1 MCLDIK
7 RECPIFCLEKS
18 IDFPE
23 FSSEFIQWAFINK
36 DSETVLLLTESQVY
50 EYQKQGLWYLISS
63 IIQNYLFGAYEED
76 YIFDFNMMS
85 DIITV
90 LEKSKFIHDEN
101 VQKII
106 FILTYAIQHKN
117 VLPFLF
123 NSKQ

>member
-1 MCLDIK
+1 MCFDIK
-7 RECPIFCLEKS
+7 RECPIFCLGKN

-36 DSETVLLLTESQVY
+36 GSETVLILTESQVY

-63 IIQNYLFGAYEED
+63 ITQNYLFGAYEED
-76 YIFDFNMMS
+76 YIFDFNIMS
-85 DIITV
+85 DIITA

-106 FILTYAIQHKN
+106 FILTYAIQYKKC
-117 VLPFLF
+117 VAFLI
-123 NSKQ
+123 